1 MKLDFRLHS
10 IKYQLNSKERKQFNP
25 YWTWEDGL
33 GGGILTICSCT
44 YLKIFL
50 EVFIMQSHV
59 FMNQPFISS
68 FSKKYY
74 VSYF

>member
-33 GGGILTICSCT
+33 GGG
-44 YLKIFL
+44 F
-50 EVFIMQSHV
+50 
-59 FMNQPFISS
+59 
-68 FSKKYY
+68 
-74 VSYF
+74 